1 MHIQNQW
8 RIISPVH
15 SFGISVVTEIRD
27 RKEEYSQSENPACNG
42 DYFLWFLVL
51 SRLDLNNIGLLHRVG
66 NTSNLDW
73 RRRYP
78 WANIQQIG
86 PFWKGH
92 VTTRPDPQTFQTAI
106 QIKSTGRTLWAE
118 LTMDCLDIPFS
129 PFLSLTFVW
138 TQLYFFILRTYH
150 ILLVLMA
157 LAFYQGQSASNIL
170 ESNYF
175 KTFRWC
181 CRQWLTCHLCKS
193 EGV

>member
-27 RKEEYSQSENPACNG
+27 RKEEYSQSENPPCNG
-42 DYFLWFLVL
+42 DYFLRFLVL
-51 SRLDLNNIGLLHRVG
+51 SRLDLNNIRLLHRVG

-92 VTTRPDPQTFQTAI
+92 VTTTPDSQTFQTAI
-106 QIKSTGRTLWAE
+106 QIKSTRRTLWAE

-129 PFLSLTFVW
+129 PFLSLTFVC
-138 TQLYFFILRTYH
+138 TQLYFFILRT
-150 ILLVLMA
+150 LLIT
-157 LAFYQGQSASNIL
+157 FY
-170 ESNYF
+170 
-175 KTFRWC
+175 
-181 CRQWLTCHLCKS
+181 
-193 EGV
+193 